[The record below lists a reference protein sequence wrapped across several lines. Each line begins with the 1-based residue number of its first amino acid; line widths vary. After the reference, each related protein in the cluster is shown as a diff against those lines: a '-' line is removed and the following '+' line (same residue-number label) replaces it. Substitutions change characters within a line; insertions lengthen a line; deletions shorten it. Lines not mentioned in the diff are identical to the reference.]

1 MKRKLFVLLAIA
13 GICFGIMSCS
23 NPSSSDDY
31 TTYKVEVGV
40 ISQST
45 YNTALSKISYWGEV
59 SYSNIASLRL
69 YLYNNTISDHEVQTN
84 VSLSEIKDFL
94 LSKGMSNYEVES
106 EINVLK
112 VSFKHLLKTP
122 FFPDVGSIYD
132 IIAIGDKTSSAK
144 NLIER

>member
-94 LSKGMSNYEVES
+94 LSKGMSNYEAES

-112 VSFKHLLKTP
+112 T
-122 FFPDVGSIYD
+122 VGNDIVFGEHATDSSKKVWIY
-132 IIAIGDKTSSAK
+132 ATK
-144 NLIER
+144 

>member
-13 GICFGIMSCS
+13 GICFEIMSCS

-84 VSLSEIKDFL
+84 VSLSEI
-94 LSKGMSNYEVES
+94 
-106 EINVLK
+106 NVLK
-112 VSFKHLLKTP
+112 T
-122 FFPDVGSIYD
+122 VGND
-132 IIAIGDKTSSAK
+132 IVFGGHATDSSKKVWMYATK
-144 NLIER
+144 